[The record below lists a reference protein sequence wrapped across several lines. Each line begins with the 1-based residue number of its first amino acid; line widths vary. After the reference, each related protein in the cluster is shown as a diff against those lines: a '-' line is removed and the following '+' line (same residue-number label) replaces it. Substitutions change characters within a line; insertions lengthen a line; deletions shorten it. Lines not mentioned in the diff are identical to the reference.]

1 MSDANVFSGMKLS
14 DQVSTPSVPVDQR
27 LFLPVPFPPPARA
40 TSVETQVI
48 PAESVDQAP
57 GRAPE
62 AAPASPPSPAPAAEA
77 KSREIG
83 KEGNRPLSKSE
94 VPIESSRT
102 GRPLTEPATKTVSR
116 FDINEK
122 PWRKDSFLFTD
133 SEFDRLEDFKLELRR
148 RFDLKATKNDIARA
162 AFQHLYE
169 DYTNDPSKSAVVRH
183 LRSKQP

>member
-14 DQVSTPSVPVDQR
+14 NQVSPPPVPVDQR
-27 LFLPVPFPPPARA
+27 LFLPVP
-40 TSVETQVI
+40 S
-48 PAESVDQAP
+48 
-57 GRAPE
+57 
-62 AAPASPPSPAPAAEA
+62 PSPAVNPPIVHSVQPPTGTLEGAPIPAARRDNTGST

-83 KEGNRPLSKSE
+83 KEGNRPTSKAE
-94 VPIESSRT
+94 VPIESART

-162 AFQHLYE
+162 AFQQLYE
-169 DYTNDPSKSAVVRH
+169 DYTRDPAKSAVVRH